1 MFVPDRLKTN
11 AYRVLRLSADA
22 TLSEI
27 HKAAGSM
34 RRAVSLGV
42 ANTSEADMPVLG
54 EIPRTEA
61 DIRAAIGRLENPIQ
75 RLRDRLFWFHLTPV
89 SPDAKAPARPSEPEG
104 IAWSHDEALRALFTA
119 FGAGFD

>member
-11 AYRVLRLSADA
+11 AFRVLRLSADA

-42 ANTSEADMPVLG
+42 ADTTEADMPLLG
-54 EIPRTEA
+54 EVSRTEP
-61 DIRAAIGRLENPIQ
+61 DIRAAIGRLENPTQ
-75 RLRDRLFWFHLTPV
+75 RLSDRLFWFHVPELQ
-89 SPDAKAPARPSEPEG
+89 AKRR
-104 IAWSHDEALRALFTA
+104 RAQ
-119 FGAGFD
+119 